1 MSNIDGWI
9 VPIPILYEDNHLIAV
24 HKPNGLLIQGDK
36 TGDITLIDLIK
47 AHLKDKYQ
55 KPGNVFLGL
64 IHRIDR
70 PAAGIVVFA
79 KTSKA
84 LARMNQL
91 FHDRKVHKIYLAIVE
106 HRPPINEG
114 LITHY
119 LKKMKK

>member
-55 KPGNVFLGL
+55 KPGNVF
-64 IHRIDR
+64 
-70 PAAGIVVFA
+70 
-79 KTSKA
+79 
-84 LARMNQL
+84 
-91 FHDRKVHKIYLAIVE
+91 
-106 HRPPINEG
+106 
-114 LITHY
+114 
-119 LKKMKK
+119 